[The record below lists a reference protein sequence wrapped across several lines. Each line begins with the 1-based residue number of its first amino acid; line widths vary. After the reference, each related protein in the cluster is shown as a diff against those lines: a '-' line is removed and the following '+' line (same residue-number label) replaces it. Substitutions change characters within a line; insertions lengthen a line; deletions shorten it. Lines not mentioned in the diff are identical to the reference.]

1 MDKTPPAPPDA
12 TDLGLAM
19 DPTART
25 LRRFRQIFSA
35 VRLHFH
41 LVEKRAGVGGAQFW
55 ALGLIHARPGIG
67 VTELAR
73 AMHVHQSTASN
84 LVRVLVDRALVR
96 AARDGSDRRQ
106 VQLHLLADGQRV
118 LDRAP
123 GPYAGVLPQALAR
136 LDGATLARLE
146 TDLGVLVEALDVEP
160 DAPAT
165 PLAQL

>member
-1 MDKTPPAPPDA
+1 MDKTQPAAAEPIDPGA
-12 TDLGLAM
+12 AM
-19 DPTART
+19 DPPSRT
-25 LRRFRQIFSA
+25 LRRFRQVFSA
-35 VRLHFH
+35 VRSHFQQ
-41 LVEKRAGVGGAQFW
+41 VEKRAGIGGAQFW

-84 LVRVLVDRALVR
+84 LVRGLVERDLVR
-96 AARDGSDRRQ
+96 AERNGVDRRQ
-106 VQLHLLADGQRV
+106 VQLQLQAQGQHV
-118 LDRAP
+118 LERAP

-146 TDLGVLVEALDVEP
+146 ADLGVLVEALDVDP